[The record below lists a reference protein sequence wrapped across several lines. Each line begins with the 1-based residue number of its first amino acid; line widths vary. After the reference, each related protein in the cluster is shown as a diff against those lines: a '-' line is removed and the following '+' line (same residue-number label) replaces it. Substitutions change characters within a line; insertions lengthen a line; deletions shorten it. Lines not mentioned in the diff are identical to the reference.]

1 MVLRCLQDGFLGHV
15 HEYLG
20 LLDRGLYHFRGQWA
34 HLKTSTAGIRK
45 NAEAELEEIRELE
58 APDRDGATGTDIE
71 NLLVGIAEHTRAK
84 PEKFYGIRHFFDGC
98 VEVGRQTRIY
108 EILARFAENLP
119 GRRFVQRSFML
130 KQREAR
136 EIAGWDAKLRAL
148 D

>member
-1 MVLRCLQDGFLGHV
+1 MASWYV

-20 LLDRGLYHFRGQWA
+20 LLDRGLYRFRGQWA

-45 NAEAELEEIRELE
+45 NAETELEEIRELK

-98 VEVGRQTRIY
+98 VEVGQRTRIY

-136 EIAGWDAKLRAL
+136 EIAGWGAKLRAL